1 MAGQPLRED
10 DDKDQDTLEEAHAAK
25 NAPTALPIRVSAM
38 VSERIS
44 QPKLLLTPPAAR
56 PTRTSR
62 HGVPCQAVPPA
73 L

>member
-38 VSERIS
+38 VSERNS
-44 QPKLLLTPPAAR
+44 
-56 PTRTSR
+56 
-62 HGVPCQAVPPA
+62 
-73 L
+73 